1 MWEYK
6 EDMGSRVAPQPG
18 LRRQTRR
25 AAGDLLDPI
34 AQRWA
39 FLVLFTK
46 RTFGTQQADGMQA
59 YARSHRLGSTPSSR
73 PWGSVPGRVTKGMPA
88 MQPSFAAVR
97 ERYLE
102 ELIEHE
108 WYDVRTFGKKQRQ
121 EMTAPAY
128 LVELLQHG
136 HVTAVEMHSHTPRS
150 DGLIEPERISAWT
163 HALYKKGYFRHEH
176 LAVPLVVMVTDHD
189 YIYTSSDLQAIA
201 YEEGLTFLPSTEV
214 STEHGHVLYY
224 GSHPEIVHTLD
235 LAKPQLSVKPG
246 GPEFFDMVQ
255 TLEGGIAIP
264 AHPYRETSLL
274 RTLPGDEVAPML
286 VAVEILNG
294 KTPADQNRA
303 AIDYVRQHD
312 LRGVGGSDAHQMS
325 RLYSYVTLFDG
336 PIHRLDDL
344 VIALRQGDYFPV
356 HGEHL
361 RFKEG

>member
-1 MWEYK
+1 
-6 EDMGSRVAPQPG
+6 
-18 LRRQTRR
+18 
-25 AAGDLLDPI
+25 
-34 AQRWA
+34 
-39 FLVLFTK
+39 
-46 RTFGTQQADGMQA
+46 
-59 YARSHRLGSTPSSR
+59 
-73 PWGSVPGRVTKGMPA
+73 

-102 ELIEHE
+102 ELIEHA

-121 EMTAPAY
+121 EMTTPGY
-128 LVELLQHG
+128 LRELLQQG

-150 DGLIEPERISAWT
+150 DGLIEPERIGAWT
-163 HALYKKGYFRHEH
+163 HALYKKGYFRHEY

-189 YIYTSSDLQAIA
+189 YIYTSSDLHAMA
-201 YEEGLTFLPSTEV
+201 SEEGLRFLPSTEV

-224 GSHPEIVHTLD
+224 GSHPDIVHTLE
-235 LAKPQLSVKPG
+235 LSTPQLSVKPG

-255 TLEGGIAIP
+255 TLEGGVAIP

-274 RTLPGDEVAPML
+274 RTLPGDEVAPTL
-286 VAVEILNG
+286 VAVEVLNG

-303 AIDYVRQHD
+303 ALDYARQHG

-325 RLYSYVTLFDG
+325 RLYSYLTLFDG
-336 PIHRLDDL
+336 PIHGLDDL

-361 RFKEG
+361 RFKEA